1 MHGSGLEVSMSPLL
15 RALCG
20 VGLSALAGLAPR
32 PVAAA
37 PACEPAAFPLVL
49 PLPPCVHEPVP
60 PAPAKAALR
69 VVLGAGTSDLSRL
82 GRFQPALR
90 GGGEGA
96 ARAGMATELWVAP
109 TFALGG
115 RIVVAT
121 DSGADPGSASGYHF
135 RRALVFEPSVTLL
148 LVRSGPLDFVVTGG
162 AGVAAIREGVH
173 TSCLF
178 DPDGSCAA
186 TLEHDRIG
194 LTASAAF
201 GALVTWELSSLSLL
215 FRLETIG
222 GRAYIESRTPAAGLE
237 TNGLA
242 LTLELGGGWAW

>member
-1 MHGSGLEVSMSPLL
+1 MSPPL

-20 VGLSALAGLAPR
+20 VGLSALASLAPH
-32 PVAAA
+32 PAAA
-37 PACEPAAFPLVL
+37 ASACDPTAVPLAL
-49 PLPPCVHEPVP
+49 PLPACVDDPVP
-60 PAPAKAALR
+60 PPPASAALR
-69 VVLGAGTSDLSRL
+69 VVLAAGTSDLSRL
-82 GRFQPALR
+82 GRFQPALM

-96 ARAGMATELWVAP
+96 ARLGMTSELWVVP
-109 TFALGG
+109 TLALGG
-115 RIVVAT
+115 RFVMAT
-121 DSGADPGSASGYHF
+121 DSGSDPGSASGYHF

-162 AGVAAIREGVH
+162 VGVAIIREGVF

-186 TLEHDRIG
+186 TLANDRIG
-194 LTASAAF
+194 PTASAAF

-222 GRAYIESRTPAAGLE
+222 GRAYIESSTSGGGIG

-242 LTLELGGGWAW
+242 LTVEVGGGWAW